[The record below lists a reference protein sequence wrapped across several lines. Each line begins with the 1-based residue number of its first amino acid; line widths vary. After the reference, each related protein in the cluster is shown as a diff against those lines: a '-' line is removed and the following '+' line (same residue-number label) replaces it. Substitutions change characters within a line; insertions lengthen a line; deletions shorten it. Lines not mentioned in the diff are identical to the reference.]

1 MKLIVD
7 QLISIKLLL
16 KFFSIGLDNCIE
28 NMASKTKYNVHNFEQ
43 SKKKKDHAKKI
54 NLKKE
59 KLKTKIKPSFI
70 KPVLSDADALA
81 YLATL
86 HRKYII
92 VSIDKAS
99 NNVFVCKKLCSSKIL
114 SEVGEHSNI

>member
-7 QLISIKLLL
+7 QLISRKLLL

-43 SKKKKDHAKKI
+43 SKKKDHAKKI

-59 KLKTKIKPSFI
+59 KLKTKIKSKNKTKIF
-70 KPVLSDADALA
+70 
-81 YLATL
+81 Y
-86 HRKYII
+86 
-92 VSIDKAS
+92 KACT
-99 NNVFVCKKLCSSKIL
+99 F
-114 SEVGEHSNI
+114 